1 MLTSCSRLSKPFPIS
16 RHFFQTLTIKTM
28 KHLAVNPACLGFI
41 ACTNASFFFLTY
53 NIKIQKE
60 RQATWKQNQQQRI
73 LETFTRLFPFNS
85 EKKSVHTPLLLT
97 PTAGFDTLFPL
108 WRQKKNLRKVGAQ
121 RRGGTTPR
129 WGDGKW
135 GSWHQNSAEIAR
147 PLPSTPGPAPVS
159 GLRVVHASA
168 ADNRGEPPRQETP
181 RCKLSAEGK
190 VASGQP
196 ALCRP
201 GCLAVVSSKIPPAFM
216 PRLSFSFSAQPL
228 PRPFLALP
236 FYDTDSP
243 DGKSLQLKPVQH
255 PILKADLADLITEG
269 Y

>member
-1 MLTSCSRLSKPFPIS
+1 M
-16 RHFFQTLTIKTM
+16 
-28 KHLAVNPACLGFI
+28 G
-41 ACTNASFFFLTY
+41 
-53 NIKIQKE
+53 
-60 RQATWKQNQQQRI
+60 
-73 LETFTRLFPFNS
+73 TFTRLFPFNS
-85 EKKSVHTPLLLT
+85 EKKKTSTPRYCLPQLLVLIRYSRS
-97 PTAGFDTLFPL
+97 GG
-108 WRQKKNLRKVGAQ
+108 KKLRKVGAQ

-147 PLPSTPGPAPVS
+147 PFPSTPGPAPVS

-168 ADNRGEPPRQETP
+168 ADNRGEPHRQETP

-216 PRLSFSFSAQPL
+216 PRLSSLSFSAQLL